1 MIVTLTINILTCFGS
16 GSQDDFHPSIL
27 IELLEITM
35 KRRSI
40 LNKFI
45 QCILVVGAVT
55 TPILSSAKGG
65 RGGRTLRLYR
75 SNGRFAGR
83 IDPNGRHYDAQ
94 GRYIGR
100 VEGQRI
106 YDSRGRYIG
115 RFEESGAFYG
125 NGVEPFSNNSV
136 ISSPS
141 IESGF
146 VEELTPSLIQSQK
159 PHSSSLELIRI
170 IPESEA
176 DGFSGH

>member
-1 MIVTLTINILTCFGS
+1 MN
-16 GSQDDFHPSIL
+16 
-27 IELLEITM
+27 
-35 KRRSI
+35 RRFM
-40 LNKFI
+40 LHKFI
-45 QCILVVGAVT
+45 QGLVVIGAAT
-55 TPILSSAKGG
+55 IPILSIAKGG

-75 SNGRFAGR
+75 SNGRYAGR
-83 IDPNGRHYDAQ
+83 VEPNGRHFDAQ

-115 RFEESGAFYG
+115 RFEESGAFHG
-125 NGVEPFSNNSV
+125 NGVEPFSNSA

-146 VEELTPSLIQSQK
+146 VEEFSPTLIQGQK
-159 PHSSSLELIRI
+159 PQSSSLELIRI

-176 DGFSGH
+176 DSSSGQK